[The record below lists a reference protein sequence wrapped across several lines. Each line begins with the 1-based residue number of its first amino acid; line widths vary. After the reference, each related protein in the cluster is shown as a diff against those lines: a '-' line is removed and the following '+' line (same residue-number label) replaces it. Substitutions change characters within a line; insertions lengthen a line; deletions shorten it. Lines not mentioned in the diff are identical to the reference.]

1 MTPLI
6 ERISGTPRLEAEAI
20 HCLLPHVLGT
30 EPPFRVYPLIRH
42 YCLELVEWDF
52 EGDIAGCLVPEGDTY
67 CVGVNRRHP
76 MTRRRFSAAHELYHY
91 LEHRHLM
98 QGAAMYCTRES
109 SQDLREREANR
120 FAAELLMPAIWVKYY
135 LRYWSMQVL
144 ADTFGVSKPAVARR
158 LQELGFYR
166 KIGR

>member
-1 MTPLI
+1 MTPSL
-6 ERISGTPRLEAEAI
+6 ERVSGKPRMEAEDT
-20 HCLLPHVLGT
+20 HLRLGHIIGK
-30 EPPFRVYPLIRH
+30 EPPFQIYPLIQH
-42 YCLELVEWDF
+42 YCLELKEWDLAD
-52 EGDIAGCLVPEGDTY
+52 DIAGCIVCRGDTY
-67 CVGVNRRHP
+67 CIGVNRRHP
-76 MTRRRFSAAHELYHY
+76 LTRRRFSAAHELYHY
-91 LEHRHLM
+91 LEHRHLL
-98 QGAAMYCTRES
+98 AVSTCFSARASADE
-109 SQDLREREANR
+109 LHEREANR